1 MPSNGTTGAL
11 VATVIFPLWFDAEGV
26 VFRICSGGEYELV
39 GAAVEM
45 DAEMGFVGERSVVG
59 LVGSGGGVAGG
70 KGVEVFMV

>member
-1 MPSNGTTGAL
+1 M
-11 VATVIFPLWFDAEGV
+11 
-26 VFRICSGGEYELV
+26 FRICSGGEYELV

-45 DAEMGFVGERSVVG
+45 DAEMGFVGERSVAG